1 MELEDINKL
10 LNNQIE
16 INNDLTK
23 QNLSIKEQY
32 EEKKKS
38 LLLNKYEIEIF
49 HDKNY
54 SLENKIVQLTN
65 ELDSFQKQNIIL
77 QENTLRSM
85 KI

>member
-1 MELEDINKL
+1 M
-10 LNNQIE
+10 
-16 INNDLTK
+16 
-23 QNLSIKEQY
+23 
-32 EEKKKS
+32 KKA

-49 HDKNY
+49 QDKNY

-65 ELDSFQKQNIIL
+65 ELESFQKQNIIL

>member
-32 EEKKKS
+32 EEKKKA

-49 HDKNY
+49 HDKN
-54 SLENKIVQLTN
+54 
-65 ELDSFQKQNIIL
+65 
-77 QENTLRSM
+77 
-85 KI
+85 